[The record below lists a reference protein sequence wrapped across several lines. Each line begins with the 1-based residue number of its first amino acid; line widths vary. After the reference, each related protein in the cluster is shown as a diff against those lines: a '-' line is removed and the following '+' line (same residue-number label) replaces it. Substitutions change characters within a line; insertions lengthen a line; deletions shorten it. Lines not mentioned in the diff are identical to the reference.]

1 MWLKRSGPR
10 PALTRSLTISLIKIL
25 CPGLA
30 NTYGSL
36 TSNSLLQTTYKRTDI
51 TALRAEELTKPTLM
65 SSLMSKTCL
74 DMVLKYTN
82 KLYHQYGGEDNPN
95 QFSIQVLRM
104 MPRPFINFN
113 ADPFSDVSLQTK
125 LI

>member
-1 MWLKRSGPR
+1 M
-10 PALTRSLTISLIKIL
+10 
-25 CPGLA
+25 A
-30 NTYGSL
+30 NNYGSL

-51 TALRAEELTKPTLM
+51 TALRAEELTKPTPI
-65 SSLMSKTCL
+65 SSLMSKDCL

-82 KLYHQYGGEDNPN
+82 ELYHQFGGEDAPD
-95 QFSIQVLRM
+95 QFSVQVLRM

-113 ADPFSDVSLQTK
+113 ADPFSDVSLKTK